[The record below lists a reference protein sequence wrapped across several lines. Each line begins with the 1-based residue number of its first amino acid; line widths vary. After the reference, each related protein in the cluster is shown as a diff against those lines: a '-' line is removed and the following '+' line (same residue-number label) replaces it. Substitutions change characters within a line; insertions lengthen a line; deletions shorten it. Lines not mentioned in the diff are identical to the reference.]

1 MSTPLPP
8 PTPPG
13 PLPPSTP
20 PGWYPNPSGAPYQK
34 YWDGTSWFS
43 TTPQLT
49 PGSEDVQPPVGATH
63 GVKRSKTSIVAIA
76 SAALAGAVVG
86 SGILFLAM
94 DKPSA
99 NVEKSD
105 TRPSVAS
112 AGSPIPSDKPT
123 RVGTSSGKGT
133 RENPMRIGETVANKE
148 WQVTLGMPREASLE
162 VLDSNQFNAPPV
174 SGQEFWI
181 VPVSATYIGDKTGT
195 ASTGVTVKF
204 VGSDNKTYNDSCGA
218 IPDPLFD
225 VGELYPGGV
234 AEGNTCVA
242 IPAGMDGL
250 WTVTHGFSGST
261 VFFEAG

>member
-148 WQVTLGMPREASLE
+148 WTVTLGMPREASLE